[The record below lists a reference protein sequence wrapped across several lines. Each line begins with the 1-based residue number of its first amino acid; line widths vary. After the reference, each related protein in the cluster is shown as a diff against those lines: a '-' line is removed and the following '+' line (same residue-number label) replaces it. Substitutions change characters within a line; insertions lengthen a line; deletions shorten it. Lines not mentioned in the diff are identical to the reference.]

1 MKIVI
6 TGSTGFIGQALI
18 RYLRDIKGDHQI
30 QTLDRNKHSLQD
42 KASLLSL
49 FRNCDLVFHLAAVNN
64 KDDPN
69 LFTTNVLGTI
79 NVLEA
84 INEVADPSC
93 KIIFTSSFSVY
104 KLPKKNE
111 IITERFTTHPSNKYG
126 LSKLI
131 SEKILELYSQNS
143 NKKIVILRISNPYG
157 PKMTPYKHSVVATFF
172 AKALEDKPLVIHGK
186 GTQTRDF
193 IYIDDVVAALW
204 KSAITSL
211 PSPFSIIN
219 VCSGT
224 QTSIES
230 LIRIIEECLK
240 KKLKVVYK
248 TQKKESG
255 FWKGDNS
262 FARKMLNWK
271 PTIDIQRGIQ
281 IYCQQLL

>member
-18 RYLRDIKGDHQI
+18 QYLRNIKGGHQI

-42 KASLLSL
+42 KASLLPL
-49 FRNCDLVFHLAAVNN
+49 FKNCDLVFHLAAVNN

-84 INEVADPSC
+84 VNEVADLSC

-111 IITERFTTHPSNKYG
+111 IITEQFATHPSNKYG

-143 NKKIVILRISNPYG
+143 SREIVILRISNPYG
-157 PKMTPYKHSVVATFF
+157 PQMTPYRHSVVATFF
-172 AKALEDKPLVIHGK
+172 AEALKGKPLVIHGK

-193 IYIDDVVAALW
+193 IYIDDIVTALW
-204 KSAITSL
+204 KSAIISL
-211 PSPFSIIN
+211 PSRFSIIN

-224 QTSIES
+224 QTSIEL
-230 LIRIIEECLK
+230 LIRIIEKCLN
-240 KKLKVVYK
+240 KKLKVIHK
-248 TQKKESG
+248 TQEKEAG
-255 FWKGDNS
+255 FWQGDNS
-262 FARKMLNWK
+262 FARKILNWT
-271 PTIDIQRGIQ
+271 PTINIQRGIQ
-281 IYCQQLL
+281 LYCQQLL